1 LVYWRSAVPQQT
13 VDPANLQ
20 IDGDTTVILLP
31 DAARR
36 FGHVPN
42 VRRCLPGDLILY
54 REITPDWVSR
64 SISDLQNA
72 AGFAG
77 DHSRWTH
84 AAVFLYDDLVVEAVP
99 GPGVRTRSIY
109 DDVPTTVMRV
119 RRHPGISEAERFKI
133 ALCALK
139 MIGLRYSRLRA
150 LRMGWQMRRGWWNG
164 STSPLTDIGRTVIC
178 SKVFYDAS
186 LEITQRL
193 LSGCL
198 VDTPTTPAHLSATS
212 SLDDVSI
219 GWLRL
224 V

>member
-1 LVYWRSAVPQQT
+1 VPQQT

-20 IDGDTTVILLP
+20 IEGQTSVNLLP

-54 REITPDWVSR
+54 RDIAPDWISR
-64 SISDLQNA
+64 SIKDLQSA
-72 AGFAG
+72 AGFAA
-77 DHSRWTH
+77 DHSCWTH

-99 GPGVRTRSIY
+99 WTGVRTRSIY
-109 DDVPTTVMRV
+109 DDVPNTVMRV
-119 RRHPGISEAERFKI
+119 RRHPGISDAERFKI

-139 MIGLRYSRLRA
+139 MIGLRYSQFRA
-150 LRMGWQMRRGWWNG
+150 VAMGWQMSRGWWNG
-164 STSPLTDIGRTVIC
+164 SNSLGVGRTIIC

-193 LSGCL
+193 LSGCP
-198 VDTPTTPAHLSATS
+198 VDVPTTPAHLSATS
-212 SLDDVSI
+212 SLDDVSM